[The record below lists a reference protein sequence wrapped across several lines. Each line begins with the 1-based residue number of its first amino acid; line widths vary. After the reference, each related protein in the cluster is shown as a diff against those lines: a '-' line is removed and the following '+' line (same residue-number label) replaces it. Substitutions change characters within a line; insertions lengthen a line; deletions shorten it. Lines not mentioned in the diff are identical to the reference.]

1 MPTYGFLLNT
11 FYGQVGSLLGLVL
24 IMSTLYPVS
33 RLVKSVVE
41 EKESKMKEVMKFM
54 GIIDAML
61 TLTNLLTKP

>member
-1 MPTYGFLLNT
+1 
-11 FYGQVGSLLGLVL
+11 
-24 IMSTLYPVS
+24 MSTLYPVS